1 MELNVVKILKIAE
14 HIVETCR
21 NYNDEWKMIIYP
33 IIDMHFMWSTN
44 LIFETTNTNLAKQAC
59 TCDFKVKDVEN
70 VLDIC

>member
-1 MELNVVKILKIAE
+1 
-14 HIVETCR
+14 
-21 NYNDEWKMIIYP
+21 MIIYP

-44 LIFETTNTNLAKQAC
+44 LIFETTNTTLAKQAC